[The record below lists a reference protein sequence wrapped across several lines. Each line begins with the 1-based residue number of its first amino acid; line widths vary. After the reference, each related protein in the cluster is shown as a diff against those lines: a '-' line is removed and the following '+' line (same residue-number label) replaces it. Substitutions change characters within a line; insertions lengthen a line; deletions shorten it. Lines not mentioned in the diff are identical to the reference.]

1 MISPR
6 ASASGLPCSDVMI
19 SARSSAFATIR
30 SYQARRSFARSWLV
44 RFCQAC
50 WASADA
56 AMACSTSAAPRL
68 ATRDVTRGR
77 IRDGNDRPSVPSAH
91 PDASHARVSSNAPSR
106 SWARSTEGSIAWF
119 VLLCISF
126 TSTVSRNSCFPSGR
140 FRADTQ
146 NAQASL
152 RERLLHH
159 PGFRLTSG
167 IGAPMAPPHGSLR
180 KMLPR
185 RGSPRSSGDFQLGM
199 KQACRSID
207 MVI

>member
-126 TSTVSRNSCFPSGR
+126 TSTVSRNSCFSI
-140 FRADTQ
+140 RALSRRH
-146 NAQASL
+146 AK
-152 RERLLHH
+152 R
-159 PGFRLTSG
+159 SG
-167 IGAPMAPPHGSLR
+167 IPARTPAPSPGISPDFRYWGANGSATR
-180 KMLPR
+180 K
-185 RGSPRSSGDFQLGM
+185 SSQNVAHAEEVHDRAVTSNWG
-199 KQACRSID
+199 
-207 MVI
+207 